1 MLIPVSLNVKIV
13 GDGDIQLSC
22 AEYRGLNASSVMALI
37 NWRIIVSL
45 DSVARQMKELIPLD
59 LKQRKEICVLTHLSV
74 LTVREIIKL
83 TLTNVHSRST
93 ISIENSSRRNMLR
106 SMKTGSS
113 QFALQG
119 AANFHNDCTK
129 P

>member
-1 MLIPVSLNVKIV
+1 MVLT
-13 GDGDIQLSC
+13 
-22 AEYRGLNASSVMALI
+22 
-37 NWRIIVSL
+37 NWKIIVNLDGITRQIKKQTPL
-45 DSVARQMKELIPLD
+45 DS
-59 LKQRKEICVLTHLSV
+59 KQRKGNYAHTHSNV
-74 LTVREIIKL
+74 QTVREIIKL

-93 ISIENSSRRNMLR
+93 ISIGNSSRRNMLR